1 MAMPKGRGMMLPFL
15 VAASHVVLAG
25 EVHAGGTPLS
35 TADEATAVKA
45 AGYVHKGKHWRG
57 GCDDRSAESYMPA
70 VIEVVRDLDGD
81 GRSRAAIMEDG
92 TYCYGNTG

>member
-57 GCDDRSAESYMPA
+57 GCDDRSAESYMPP
-70 VIEVVRDLDGD
+70 VIEVVRDLNGD
-81 GRSRAAIMEDG
+81 GRSKAAIMEDG